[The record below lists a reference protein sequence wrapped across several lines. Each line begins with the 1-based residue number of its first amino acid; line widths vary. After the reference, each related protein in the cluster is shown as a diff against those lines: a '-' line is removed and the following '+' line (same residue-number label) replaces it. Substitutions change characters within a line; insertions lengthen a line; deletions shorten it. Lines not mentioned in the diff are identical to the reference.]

1 MRPIFDIAQHSV
13 RGVWRALNNCD
24 ESVIYAWIISKYA
37 RVTSFRHEDRYESL
51 PYPKFAAFDANGFRN
66 TQAAS
71 GLIRLVG
78 VCFGSPLSINRGDNE
93 GDLKDD
99 RTGMTREFPSVF

>member
-1 MRPIFDIAQHSV
+1 VRPIFDIAQHSV

-51 PYPKFAAFDANGFRN
+51 PYPKFAAFDANGLRN
-66 TQAAS
+66 TKAAS
-71 GLIRLVG
+71 GLIRLVQG
-78 VCFGSPLSINRGDNE
+78 WFRVLFFNRGDNE